1 MAKGAIGD
9 AFMQLEQTSEA
20 LSYYQSAL
28 GHSDNEFTTPKFLH
42 KAAVAAAALGQ
53 KEKAATYIAQ
63 IKTDFP
69 NALEAAS
76 ADALL
81 GLMNGDK

>member
-1 MAKGAIGD
+1 M
-9 AFMQLEQTSEA
+9 
-20 LSYYQSAL
+20 
-28 GHSDNEFTTPKFLH
+28 
-42 KAAVAAAALGQ
+42 ALGQ
-53 KEKAATYIAQ
+53 KEKAATFIAQ

-69 NALEAAS
+69 NALEAEG